1 VQTFPLDTAGH
12 LLLRNG
18 TGLDAKPINY
28 SAPFHWKIRNRM
40 PQATNRPRDIL
51 GRIGMIRAPDAAAVA
66 GGQQAGHLLRVIFP
80 LQSPLAIDEGSS
92 PIPIRSPLP

>member
-40 PQATNRPRDIL
+40 PQATNLP
-51 GRIGMIRAPDAAAVA
+51 RAPDAAAVA